1 MHNTCLVSKGGS
13 DTPNLTR
20 KQAFNEAK
28 NRAGIPRSQQPVRQW
43 TVGDDISK
51 KGYDLS
57 NYKYDANPGAHGRYY
72 EYETSRGKIVIVE
85 HTNDG
90 VPHFHAGQPK
100 RDADPF
106 TYDFKQ
112 DKYLNINIPGKD
124 KHIYYDD

>member
-1 MHNTCLVSKGGS
+1 MIQS
-13 DTPNLTR
+13 R
-20 KQAFNEAK
+20 K
-28 NRAGIPRSQQPVRQW
+28 RQRNQ
-43 TVGDDISK
+43 V
-51 KGYDLS
+51 
-57 NYKYDANPGAHGRYY
+57 
-72 EYETSRGKIVIVE
+72 RGKIAIVE

-100 RDADPF
+100 CDADPF